1 MSEIKELPGP
11 WIQIYSLRDHLDTCA
26 AHISQ
31 MFEVVF
37 VMTQN
42 KNGEVAGDISTEFKV
57 QTRLRALLFL
67 ESETEFKPF
76 IPIMFWES
84 RALHHLPVCLVCES
98 RVESL
103 DKTREDERK

>member
-31 MFEVVF
+31 MFEAVL

-42 KNGEVAGDISTEFKV
+42 KNGEVAGDIATEFTV
-57 QTRLRALLFL
+57 QINDGFLWGCSLTSFRAQSF
-67 ESETEFKPF
+67 
-76 IPIMFWES
+76 
-84 RALHHLPVCLVCES
+84 AYLVG
-98 RVESL
+98 RV
-103 DKTREDERK
+103 